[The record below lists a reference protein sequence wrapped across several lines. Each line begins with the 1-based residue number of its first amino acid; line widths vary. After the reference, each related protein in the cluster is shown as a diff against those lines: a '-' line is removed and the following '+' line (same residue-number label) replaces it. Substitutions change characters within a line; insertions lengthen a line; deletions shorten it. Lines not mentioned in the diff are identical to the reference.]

1 MELRVIDFDIL
12 TRNFQPYVDGYK
24 NIESEKR
31 AMLDSIQ
38 PVRKEMESIMKSAS
52 SILDEVSQQKSAE
65 RFRTLQDSLMK
76 SDNDF
81 KYKLKG
87 LQEDLNTSVFEQLS
101 EIVSVWAKEN
111 SINVVMDK
119 MEVIFNTDD
128 IDATEDILSV
138 VKEKGLFYKVEVIE
152 DEKVEEVEI
161 IDEKVKSGQT
171 FDLIADYAEPLPV
184 KIIADLLGFPESEEH
199 LLRPWSQAIVKMYEV
214 NPTVQY
220 QSEAKVAAQEFA
232 DYVRALAESRK
243 KTPGADLISD
253 LAIVEENGEKLNM
266 HELVATCVLLL
277 NAGHEASV
285 NAFGNGM
292 VAALQRPDQTALLR
306 DNSRGITNTALE
318 EFMRF
323 DAPLHMFERTAT
335 ADTEIGGVSIKEG
348 QKIAALIGSANRDET
363 VFSSPE
369 SMDLTRDP
377 NPHIGFGAGIH
388 FCIGAPLARLEMS
401 VSLPALWEK
410 YPHMQLAGDA
420 IRRPT
425 FVLRGYES
433 VAISA

>member
-1 MELRVIDFDIL
+1 MIDFNDPAFVSNPYPALKELRA
-12 TRNFQPYVDGYK
+12 QG
-24 NIESEKR
+24 
-31 AMLDSIQ
+31 Q
-38 PVRKEMESIMKSAS
+38 PVWHEGMQMFLAARHVDANDVFRNKSLGRIFKEKTPEFEWEIFNWLHAD
-52 SILDEVSQQKSAE
+52 SILDSEPPKHTRLRSLVAKAFNRQKIEGMRPAVG
-65 RFRTLQDSLMK
+65 RITD
-76 SDNDF
+76 
-81 KYKLKG
+81 
-87 LQEDLNTSVFEQLS
+87 QLLES
-101 EIVSVWAKEN
+101 
-111 SINVVMDK
+111 
-119 MEVIFNTDD
+119 
-128 IDATEDILSV
+128 
-138 VKEKGLFYKVEVIE
+138 
-152 DEKVEEVEI
+152 
-161 IDEKVKSGQT
+161 IDEKVKSDQP

-214 NPTVQY
+214 NPSAQH
-220 QSEAKVAAQEFA
+220 QSEAQIAAREFA
-232 DYVRALAESRK
+232 DYVRNLAESRK
-243 KTPGADLISD
+243 KTPTADLISD
-253 LAIVEENGEKLNM
+253 LASVEENGEKLNM
-266 HELVATCVLLL
+266 HELVATCILLL

-292 VAALQRPDQTALLR
+292 VAALQRPDQVALLR
-306 DNSRGITNTALE
+306 NDPRAITDTALE

-348 QKIAALIGSANRDET
+348 QKIAALIGSANRDES
-363 VFSSPE
+363 VFTAPE

-410 YPHMQLAGDA
+410 YPNMQLASDA

>member
-1 MELRVIDFDIL
+1 MIDFTDPAFVSNPYPALKELRSA
-12 TRNFQPYVDGYK
+12 G
-24 NIESEKR
+24 
-31 AMLDSIQ
+31 Q
-38 PVRKEMESIMKSAS
+38 PVWHEGMQMFLAARHVDANDVFRNKSLGRIFTEKSPEFEWEIFNWLHAD
-52 SILDEVSQQKSAE
+52 SILDSEPPKHTRLRSLVAKAFNRQKIEGMRPAVG
-65 RFRTLQDSLMK
+65 RITD
-76 SDNDF
+76 
-81 KYKLKG
+81 
-87 LQEDLNTSVFEQLS
+87 QLL
-101 EIVSVWAKEN
+101 A
-111 SINVVMDK
+111 
-119 MEVIFNTDD
+119 
-128 IDATEDILSV
+128 A
-138 VKEKGLFYKVEVIE
+138 
-152 DEKVEEVEI
+152 

-214 NPTVQY
+214 NPSVQY
-220 QSEAKVAAQEFA
+220 QNEAKVAAQEFA
-232 DYVRALAESRK
+232 DYVRDLAESRK
-243 KTPGADLISD
+243 KTPGVDLISD
-253 LAIVEENGEKLNM
+253 LAAVEENGEKLNM

-292 VAALQRPDQTALLR
+292 VAVLQRPDQVALLR
-306 DNSRGITNTALE
+306 DNPRGITDTALE

-335 ADTEIGGVSIKEG
+335 VDTEIGGVAIKEG

-363 VFSSPE
+363 VFSRPE

-410 YPHMQLAGDA
+410 YPDMQLAGDA
-420 IRRPT
+420 VRRPT